1 MTREQALNLI
11 YRRTHPDF
19 RGTNDRGQRE
29 IMMHASEG
37 GGIRRLDE
45 LTDEKIVN
53 HLPAEYRPLYHP
65 ETVHA

>member
-11 YRRTHPDF
+11 FRRTHPDF

-45 LTDEKIVN
+45 LTDEQIIN
-53 HLPAEYRPLYHP
+53 HLPAEYRHLYHL